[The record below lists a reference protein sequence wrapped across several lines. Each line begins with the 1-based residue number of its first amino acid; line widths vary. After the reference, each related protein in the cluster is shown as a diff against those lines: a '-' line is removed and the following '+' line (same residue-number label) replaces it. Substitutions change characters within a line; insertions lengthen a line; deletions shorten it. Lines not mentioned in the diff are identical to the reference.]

1 MRGHEVQ
8 PVDAPTVNDASNDAI
23 DHGFESFFRAQLPR
37 ARRVAYRILGDVTE
51 AEDAAAEAFARAH
64 ASWRRVGG
72 LPHRDA
78 WVLRVASNVAIDT
91 LRRRRT
97 PPFERDVIAG
107 APEDGAILQL
117 SLVHALGALPR
128 RQREVITLRFLVGH
142 SEAEVAADLGVS
154 AGTVKKAVH
163 RGIATLRAR
172 LGADWSTGLEITEA
186 DR

>member
-1 MRGHEVQ
+1 MPGLEVQ
-8 PVDAPTVNDASNDAI
+8 AGAPLVSDAPSQAVDV
-23 DHGFESFFRAQLPR
+23 GFESFFRAQLPR

-97 PPFERDVIAG
+97 PLFEREVTTG
-107 APEDGAILQL
+107 THEDGAILQL
-117 SLVHALGALPR
+117 SLVHALGSLPR
-128 RQREVITLRFLVGH
+128 RQREVITLRFIVGY
-142 SEAEVAADLGVS
+142 SEAEVAASLGVS

-163 RGIATLRAR
+163 RGIATLRER
-172 LGADWSTGLEITEA
+172 LGPEWSRGLEITEA
-186 DR
+186 DP